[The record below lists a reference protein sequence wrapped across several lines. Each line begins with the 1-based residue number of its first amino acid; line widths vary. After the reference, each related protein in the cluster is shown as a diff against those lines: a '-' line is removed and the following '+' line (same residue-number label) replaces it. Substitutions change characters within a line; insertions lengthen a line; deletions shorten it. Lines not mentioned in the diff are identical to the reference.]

1 MKCLIILGG
10 GLDEQQQL
18 NQQSRSRYD
27 KGLKIHRKFDCI
39 VCCSGFTYRKNHLP
53 SAISEAEGGRRYL
66 LQQGVPEEKIISEAL
81 SKDTLSNAFH
91 CRKIIDKLEVKEIT
105 IVTSAFH
112 MKRTMFL
119 FEAVFPKVEY
129 NLQFVKSRNGLDE
142 FSLWNRKIHER
153 MVLDF
158 FKKHLFTTYGV
169 VAGDMNSIGHYL
181 ENYHLATSGKMDEH
195 QQKLTEE
202 IQKRMDK
209 NGKLFY

>member
-1 MKCLIILGG
+1 MNCLIILGG

-18 NQQSRSRYD
+18 NQQSRLRYD
-27 KGLKIHRKFDCI
+27 KGLKIHHKFDRI
-39 VCCSGFTYRKNHLP
+39 VCCSGFTYRKDHLP
-53 SAISEAEGGRRYL
+53 SAISEAEAGRRYL

-91 CRKIIDKLEVKEIT
+91 CRRIIDTLSVKEIT
-105 IVTSAFH
+105 VVTSAFH
-112 MKRTMFL
+112 MKRSIFL
-119 FEAVFPKVEY
+119 FDLVFPKQAY
-129 NLQFVKSRNGLDE
+129 QLSYVKSRNGLDAA
-142 FSLWNRKIHER
+142 SLWNRKIHER

-158 FKKHLFTTYGV
+158 FKKHLFATYGV

-195 QQKLTEE
+195 QQKLTEK

-209 NGKLFY
+209 KGKLFY